1 MLSVGLAAL
10 AGPVSGMT
18 MNAAQQLLSRDGYIR
33 AVLGDEV
40 ARAAR

>member
-1 MLSVGLAAL
+1 
-10 AGPVSGMT
+10 MT

-33 AVLGDEV
+33 AVLGSEV